1 MNAGRNGES
10 KPGRVCGLAR
20 FIDHGSPR
28 SSDNA
33 KPIVT
38 DGTHVVQAAG
48 ETAWSDD
55 LSPSSRLGPL
65 PLRRQIPD
73 HGPGNVP
80 LVEQS
85 TLSTIGGA
93 RN

>member
-1 MNAGRNGES
+1 MNAARNGES

-55 LSPSSRLGPL
+55 LLPSSRLGPL
-65 PLRRQIPD
+65 PLRRQILD

-80 LVEQS
+80 
-85 TLSTIGGA
+85 A
-93 RN
+93 R